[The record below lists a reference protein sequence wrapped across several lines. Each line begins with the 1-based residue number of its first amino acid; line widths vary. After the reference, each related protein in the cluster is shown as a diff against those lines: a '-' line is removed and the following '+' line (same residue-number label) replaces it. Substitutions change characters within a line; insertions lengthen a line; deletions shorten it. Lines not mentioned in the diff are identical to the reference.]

1 MECGPARVIR
11 WLGDDAAVVRAGG
24 RYAVTS
30 VDSVVDGVHFRAGEL
45 SFAEI
50 GHRALASALSDLAAM
65 AARGG
70 EAYVALALPAQTTHD
85 DAVALLTGA
94 ATVARA
100 HGVTL
105 CGGDVSRSATL
116 TVNVTVVGW
125 ADDPALIIGRDG
137 ARPGDLVAVTGELGG
152 SGAGL
157 ALLEGRVSLAQ
168 AGLTEAQAAELH
180 RRYARP
186 QPRLTAG
193 RALAA
198 VGARALIDL
207 SDGVVATDAG
217 HLARRSNVVIDL
229 AAERLPLQAG
239 VAAVAAALGEDG
251 PEFAASA
258 GEDYELCAC
267 LPAGARGSAEA
278 AFAAEG
284 PPRPHVDRRRVR
296 RRRRSRGA
304 VHRSLGDVVRLR
316 ALVKPSVGRLGADA
330 RRAGSRLP
338 ADQPAQYRVGD
349 RVTVHLVF
357 TTAQLFAVSR

>member
-1 MECGPARVIR
+1 LRELALIKAIEDALAPGSAAGEAGRGRVIR
-11 WLGDDAAVVRAGG
+11 WLGDDAAVVRTGG

-30 VDSVVDGVHFRAGEL
+30 IDTVVDGVHFRTSEL
-45 SFAEI
+45 SYSEI

-65 AARGG
+65 AVPGG
-70 EAYVALALPAQTTHD
+70 EAYVALALPAQTAHD
-85 DAVALLTGA
+85 DAVALLSGA
-94 ATVARA
+94 DAVARA

-116 TVNVTVVGW
+116 TVSVTVVGW

-157 ALLEGRVSLAQ
+157 ALLEGRVSGAP
-168 AGLTEAQAAELH
+168 AGLTETQAAELH

-186 QPRLTAG
+186 QPRLAAG

-198 VGARALIDL
+198 AGARALIDL
-207 SDGVVATDAG
+207 SDGVATDAG
-217 HLARRSNVVIDL
+217 HLARRSDVVIEL
-229 AAERLPLQAG
+229 AAQRLPLQAG

-267 LPAGARGSAEA
+267 LPAGARRAAEA
-278 AFAAEG
+278 AFAA
-284 PPRPHVDRRRVR
+284 D
-296 RRRRSRGA
+296 
-304 VHRSLGDVVRLR
+304 D
-316 ALVKPSVGRLGADA
+316 
-330 RRAGSRLP
+330 LP
-338 ADQPAQYRVGD
+338 ALTWIGVVSAAHGQPAVRFID
-349 RVTVHLVF
+349 RSATLSGFEH
-357 TTAQLFAVSR
+357 

>member
-1 MECGPARVIR
+1 MRELALIDAIGRALAACASDGAGGAGRGRVIR

-30 VDSVVDGVHFRAGEL
+30 VDTVVDGVHFRTGEL
-45 SFAEI
+45 SWSEI

-65 AARGG
+65 AVRGA
-70 EAYVALALPAQTTHD
+70 EAYVALALPAQSAQD
-85 DAVALLTGA
+85 DAVALLSGA
-94 ATVARA
+94 AAVARA

-116 TVNVTVVGW
+116 TVSVTVVGW

-137 ARPGDLVAVTGELGG
+137 AQPGDLVAVTGELGG

-157 ALLEGRVSLAQ
+157 ALLEGRVPRAQ

-186 QPRLTAG
+186 QPRLAAG

-207 SDGVVATDAG
+207 SDGIAGDAG
-217 HLARRSNVVIDL
+217 HLARCSDVMIEL
-229 AAERLPLQAG
+229 EAGRLPLQMG

-267 LPAGARGSAEA
+267 LPAGARRSAEA
-278 AFAAEG
+278 AFAA
-284 PPRPHVDRRRVR
+284 D
-296 RRRRSRGA
+296 
-304 VHRSLGDVVRLR
+304 D
-316 ALVKPSVGRLGADA
+316 
-330 RRAGSRLP
+330 LP
-338 ADQPAQYRVGD
+338 ALTWIGVVSATDGHPAARFID
-349 RVTVHLVF
+349 RSATLSGFEH
-357 TTAQLFAVSR
+357 